1 MILLIEQLLNGL
13 QFGVFLFLV
22 SAGLTL
28 IFGIMGVINLAH
40 GSLYMVGAYATA
52 IGMQWTGSFWWG
64 LLMALPAAAF
74 TGWLV
79 ELVIIRQLYRRDHL
93 DQVLATFGLILFLNE
108 LTTICFGRAPL
119 FLSLPETL
127 SISVD
132 ILPGLLY
139 PLYRLLIIG
148 TGLLLA
154 FSLYLLI
161 SHTRAG
167 MLLRAGTTHR
177 EMVEALGVNLTL
189 LNTGLFVLG
198 ALLAGFAGALAGPLI
213 SVEVGMGENVL
224 ILCFVCIVIG
234 GLGSIRGALFGAL
247 LIGMLD
253 TQGRA
258 FLASGLRL
266 ILPLDFADSIGAAL
280 SSMSVYLLMALVL
293 IFEARL
299 MLGVGFLLI
308 GFPWFADWLDE
319 PYLVSTASRIWI
331 YALAAM
337 SLNLLVGFA
346 GLVSFGHSAYVG
358 VGAYV
363 VGILAWH
370 QYEETKFLGL
380 PGTLEGFIS
389 IPFAM
394 MVSGIV
400 ALGIGALCLRTRGI
414 YFIMITL
421 AFAQMLFYFFVSLE
435 QYGGDDGLM
444 MMGGRNKIPGL
455 DLGEDRQMYWLSLV
469 ALGLATWF
477 LRRLSMSRFGLV

>member
-1 MILLIEQLLNGL
+1 
-13 QFGVFLFLV
+13 
-22 SAGLTL
+22 
-28 IFGIMGVINLAH
+28 MGVINLAH

-64 LLMALPAAAF
+64 LLMALPSAAF

-79 ELVIIRQLYRRDHL
+79 ELVIIRQLYSRDHL

-119 FLSLPETL
+119 FLSLPEKL
-127 SISVD
+127 SISVE

-154 FSLYLLI
+154 FFLYLLI

-247 LIGMLD
+247 LIGMVD
-253 TQGRA
+253 TLGRA

-293 IFEARL
+293 IFR
-299 MLGVGFLLI
+299 
-308 GFPWFADWLDE
+308 PQ
-319 PYLVSTASRIWI
+319 
-331 YALAAM
+331 
-337 SLNLLVGFA
+337 
-346 GLVSFGHSAYVG
+346 
-358 VGAYV
+358 
-363 VGILAWH
+363 GILPV
-370 QYEETKFLGL
+370 LGR
-380 PGTLEGFIS
+380 
-389 IPFAM
+389 
-394 MVSGIV
+394 V
-400 ALGIGALCLRTRGI
+400 R
-414 YFIMITL
+414 
-421 AFAQMLFYFFVSLE
+421 
-435 QYGGDDGLM
+435 
-444 MMGGRNKIPGL
+444 
-455 DLGEDRQMYWLSLV
+455 
-469 ALGLATWF
+469 
-477 LRRLSMSRFGLV
+477 

>member
-74 TGWLV
+74 TGWFV

-127 SISVD
+127 SISVE
-132 ILPGLLY
+132 ISPGLLY

-154 FSLYLLI
+154 FFLYLLI

-247 LIGMLD
+247 LIGMVD
-253 TQGRA
+253 TLGRA

-293 IFEARL
+293 IFR
-299 MLGVGFLLI
+299 
-308 GFPWFADWLDE
+308 PQ
-319 PYLVSTASRIWI
+319 
-331 YALAAM
+331 
-337 SLNLLVGFA
+337 
-346 GLVSFGHSAYVG
+346 
-358 VGAYV
+358 
-363 VGILAWH
+363 GILPV
-370 QYEETKFLGL
+370 LGR
-380 PGTLEGFIS
+380 
-389 IPFAM
+389 
-394 MVSGIV
+394 V
-400 ALGIGALCLRTRGI
+400 R
-414 YFIMITL
+414 
-421 AFAQMLFYFFVSLE
+421 
-435 QYGGDDGLM
+435 
-444 MMGGRNKIPGL
+444 
-455 DLGEDRQMYWLSLV
+455 
-469 ALGLATWF
+469 
-477 LRRLSMSRFGLV
+477 

>member
-127 SISVD
+127 SISVE

-148 TGLLLA
+148 AGLLLA
-154 FSLYLLI
+154 FFLYLLI

-247 LIGMLD
+247 LIGMVD
-253 TQGRA
+253 TLGRA

-293 IFEARL
+293 IFR
-299 MLGVGFLLI
+299 
-308 GFPWFADWLDE
+308 PQ
-319 PYLVSTASRIWI
+319 
-331 YALAAM
+331 
-337 SLNLLVGFA
+337 
-346 GLVSFGHSAYVG
+346 
-358 VGAYV
+358 
-363 VGILAWH
+363 GILPV
-370 QYEETKFLGL
+370 LGR
-380 PGTLEGFIS
+380 
-389 IPFAM
+389 
-394 MVSGIV
+394 V
-400 ALGIGALCLRTRGI
+400 R
-414 YFIMITL
+414 
-421 AFAQMLFYFFVSLE
+421 
-435 QYGGDDGLM
+435 
-444 MMGGRNKIPGL
+444 
-455 DLGEDRQMYWLSLV
+455 
-469 ALGLATWF
+469 
-477 LRRLSMSRFGLV
+477 

>member
-127 SISVD
+127 SISVE

-139 PLYRLLIIG
+139 PLYRMLIIG

-154 FSLYLLI
+154 FFLYLLI

-247 LIGMLD
+247 LIGMVD
-253 TQGRA
+253 TLGRA

-293 IFEARL
+293 IFR
-299 MLGVGFLLI
+299 
-308 GFPWFADWLDE
+308 PQ
-319 PYLVSTASRIWI
+319 
-331 YALAAM
+331 
-337 SLNLLVGFA
+337 
-346 GLVSFGHSAYVG
+346 
-358 VGAYV
+358 
-363 VGILAWH
+363 GILPV
-370 QYEETKFLGL
+370 LGR
-380 PGTLEGFIS
+380 
-389 IPFAM
+389 
-394 MVSGIV
+394 V
-400 ALGIGALCLRTRGI
+400 R
-414 YFIMITL
+414 
-421 AFAQMLFYFFVSLE
+421 
-435 QYGGDDGLM
+435 
-444 MMGGRNKIPGL
+444 
-455 DLGEDRQMYWLSLV
+455 
-469 ALGLATWF
+469 
-477 LRRLSMSRFGLV
+477 

>member
-127 SISVD
+127 SISVE

-154 FSLYLLI
+154 LFLYLLI

-247 LIGMLD
+247 LIGMVD
-253 TQGRA
+253 TLGRA

-293 IFEARL
+293 IFR
-299 MLGVGFLLI
+299 
-308 GFPWFADWLDE
+308 PQ
-319 PYLVSTASRIWI
+319 
-331 YALAAM
+331 
-337 SLNLLVGFA
+337 
-346 GLVSFGHSAYVG
+346 
-358 VGAYV
+358 
-363 VGILAWH
+363 GILPV
-370 QYEETKFLGL
+370 LGR
-380 PGTLEGFIS
+380 
-389 IPFAM
+389 
-394 MVSGIV
+394 V
-400 ALGIGALCLRTRGI
+400 R
-414 YFIMITL
+414 
-421 AFAQMLFYFFVSLE
+421 
-435 QYGGDDGLM
+435 
-444 MMGGRNKIPGL
+444 
-455 DLGEDRQMYWLSLV
+455 
-469 ALGLATWF
+469 
-477 LRRLSMSRFGLV
+477 

>member
-1 MILLIEQLLNGL
+1 
-13 QFGVFLFLV
+13 
-22 SAGLTL
+22 
-28 IFGIMGVINLAH
+28 MGVINLAH

-52 IGMQWTGSFWWG
+52 IGIQWTGSFWWG

-127 SISVD
+127 SISVE

-154 FSLYLLI
+154 FFLYLLI

-247 LIGMLD
+247 LIGMVD
-253 TQGRA
+253 TLGRA

-266 ILPLDFADSIGAAL
+266 ILPPDFADSIGAAL

-293 IFEARL
+293 IFR
-299 MLGVGFLLI
+299 
-308 GFPWFADWLDE
+308 PQ
-319 PYLVSTASRIWI
+319 
-331 YALAAM
+331 
-337 SLNLLVGFA
+337 
-346 GLVSFGHSAYVG
+346 
-358 VGAYV
+358 
-363 VGILAWH
+363 GILPV
-370 QYEETKFLGL
+370 LGR
-380 PGTLEGFIS
+380 
-389 IPFAM
+389 
-394 MVSGIV
+394 V
-400 ALGIGALCLRTRGI
+400 R
-414 YFIMITL
+414 
-421 AFAQMLFYFFVSLE
+421 
-435 QYGGDDGLM
+435 
-444 MMGGRNKIPGL
+444 
-455 DLGEDRQMYWLSLV
+455 
-469 ALGLATWF
+469 
-477 LRRLSMSRFGLV
+477 

>member
-127 SISVD
+127 SISVE

-154 FSLYLLI
+154 FFLYLLI

-247 LIGMLD
+247 LIGMVD
-253 TQGRA
+253 TLGRA

-266 ILPLDFADSIGAAL
+266 ILPLDFADSIGAAI

-293 IFEARL
+293 IFR
-299 MLGVGFLLI
+299 
-308 GFPWFADWLDE
+308 PQ
-319 PYLVSTASRIWI
+319 
-331 YALAAM
+331 
-337 SLNLLVGFA
+337 
-346 GLVSFGHSAYVG
+346 
-358 VGAYV
+358 
-363 VGILAWH
+363 GILPV
-370 QYEETKFLGL
+370 LGR
-380 PGTLEGFIS
+380 
-389 IPFAM
+389 
-394 MVSGIV
+394 V
-400 ALGIGALCLRTRGI
+400 R
-414 YFIMITL
+414 
-421 AFAQMLFYFFVSLE
+421 
-435 QYGGDDGLM
+435 
-444 MMGGRNKIPGL
+444 
-455 DLGEDRQMYWLSLV
+455 
-469 ALGLATWF
+469 
-477 LRRLSMSRFGLV
+477 

>member
-127 SISVD
+127 SISVE

-154 FSLYLLI
+154 FFLYLLI

-224 ILCFVCIVIG
+224 ILCFVCVVIG

-247 LIGMLD
+247 LIGMVD
-253 TQGRA
+253 TLGRA

-266 ILPLDFADSIGAAL
+266 ILPLDFADSIGAAI

-293 IFEARL
+293 IFR
-299 MLGVGFLLI
+299 
-308 GFPWFADWLDE
+308 PQ
-319 PYLVSTASRIWI
+319 
-331 YALAAM
+331 
-337 SLNLLVGFA
+337 
-346 GLVSFGHSAYVG
+346 
-358 VGAYV
+358 
-363 VGILAWH
+363 GILPV
-370 QYEETKFLGL
+370 LGR
-380 PGTLEGFIS
+380 
-389 IPFAM
+389 
-394 MVSGIV
+394 V
-400 ALGIGALCLRTRGI
+400 R
-414 YFIMITL
+414 
-421 AFAQMLFYFFVSLE
+421 
-435 QYGGDDGLM
+435 
-444 MMGGRNKIPGL
+444 
-455 DLGEDRQMYWLSLV
+455 
-469 ALGLATWF
+469 
-477 LRRLSMSRFGLV
+477 

>member
-127 SISVD
+127 SISVE

-139 PLYRLLIIG
+139 PLYRMLIIG

-154 FSLYLLI
+154 FFLYLLI

-247 LIGMLD
+247 LIGMVD
-253 TQGRA
+253 TLGRA

-266 ILPLDFADSIGAAL
+266 ILPLDFADSIGAAI

-293 IFEARL
+293 IFR
-299 MLGVGFLLI
+299 
-308 GFPWFADWLDE
+308 PQ
-319 PYLVSTASRIWI
+319 
-331 YALAAM
+331 
-337 SLNLLVGFA
+337 
-346 GLVSFGHSAYVG
+346 
-358 VGAYV
+358 
-363 VGILAWH
+363 GILPV
-370 QYEETKFLGL
+370 LGR
-380 PGTLEGFIS
+380 
-389 IPFAM
+389 
-394 MVSGIV
+394 V
-400 ALGIGALCLRTRGI
+400 R
-414 YFIMITL
+414 
-421 AFAQMLFYFFVSLE
+421 
-435 QYGGDDGLM
+435 
-444 MMGGRNKIPGL
+444 
-455 DLGEDRQMYWLSLV
+455 
-469 ALGLATWF
+469 
-477 LRRLSMSRFGLV
+477 

>member
-127 SISVD
+127 SISVE

-154 FSLYLLI
+154 FFLYLLI

-247 LIGMLD
+247 LIGMVD
-253 TQGRA
+253 TLGRA
-258 FLASGLRL
+258 FLASGHRL
-266 ILPLDFADSIGAAL
+266 ILPLEFADSIGAAL

-293 IFEARL
+293 IFR
-299 MLGVGFLLI
+299 
-308 GFPWFADWLDE
+308 PQ
-319 PYLVSTASRIWI
+319 
-331 YALAAM
+331 
-337 SLNLLVGFA
+337 
-346 GLVSFGHSAYVG
+346 
-358 VGAYV
+358 
-363 VGILAWH
+363 GILPV
-370 QYEETKFLGL
+370 LGR
-380 PGTLEGFIS
+380 
-389 IPFAM
+389 
-394 MVSGIV
+394 V
-400 ALGIGALCLRTRGI
+400 R
-414 YFIMITL
+414 
-421 AFAQMLFYFFVSLE
+421 
-435 QYGGDDGLM
+435 
-444 MMGGRNKIPGL
+444 
-455 DLGEDRQMYWLSLV
+455 
-469 ALGLATWF
+469 
-477 LRRLSMSRFGLV
+477 

>member
-13 QFGVFLFLV
+13 QLGIFLFLL

-40 GSLYMVGAYATA
+40 GSLYMVGAYAA
-52 IGMQWTGSFWWG
+52 ALGMQWTGSFWWG
-64 LLMALPAAAF
+64 LMLALPASAF

-127 SISVD
+127 SISVE

-154 FSLYLLI
+154 FLLYLLI
-161 SHTRAG
+161 SHTRVG

-247 LIGMLD
+247 LIGMVD
-253 TQGRA
+253 TLGRA

-266 ILPLDFADSIGAAL
+266 ILPLDFADSISAAL

-293 IFEARL
+293 IFR
-299 MLGVGFLLI
+299 
-308 GFPWFADWLDE
+308 PQ
-319 PYLVSTASRIWI
+319 
-331 YALAAM
+331 
-337 SLNLLVGFA
+337 
-346 GLVSFGHSAYVG
+346 
-358 VGAYV
+358 
-363 VGILAWH
+363 GILPV
-370 QYEETKFLGL
+370 LGR
-380 PGTLEGFIS
+380 
-389 IPFAM
+389 
-394 MVSGIV
+394 V
-400 ALGIGALCLRTRGI
+400 R
-414 YFIMITL
+414 
-421 AFAQMLFYFFVSLE
+421 
-435 QYGGDDGLM
+435 
-444 MMGGRNKIPGL
+444 
-455 DLGEDRQMYWLSLV
+455 
-469 ALGLATWF
+469 
-477 LRRLSMSRFGLV
+477 

>member
-127 SISVD
+127 SISVE

-154 FSLYLLI
+154 FFLYLLI
-161 SHTRAG
+161 SHTRVG

-247 LIGMLD
+247 LIGMVD
-253 TQGRA
+253 TLGRA

-266 ILPLDFADSIGAAL
+266 ILPLEFADSIGAAL

-293 IFEARL
+293 IFR
-299 MLGVGFLLI
+299 
-308 GFPWFADWLDE
+308 PQ
-319 PYLVSTASRIWI
+319 
-331 YALAAM
+331 
-337 SLNLLVGFA
+337 
-346 GLVSFGHSAYVG
+346 
-358 VGAYV
+358 
-363 VGILAWH
+363 GILPV
-370 QYEETKFLGL
+370 LGR
-380 PGTLEGFIS
+380 
-389 IPFAM
+389 
-394 MVSGIV
+394 V
-400 ALGIGALCLRTRGI
+400 R
-414 YFIMITL
+414 
-421 AFAQMLFYFFVSLE
+421 
-435 QYGGDDGLM
+435 
-444 MMGGRNKIPGL
+444 
-455 DLGEDRQMYWLSLV
+455 
-469 ALGLATWF
+469 
-477 LRRLSMSRFGLV
+477 

>member
-127 SISVD
+127 SISVE

-154 FSLYLLI
+154 FFLYLLI

-234 GLGSIRGALFGAL
+234 GLGSIRGALFGAV
-247 LIGMLD
+247 LIGMVD
-253 TQGRA
+253 TLGRA

-266 ILPLDFADSIGAAL
+266 ILPLDFADSIGAAI

-293 IFEARL
+293 IFR
-299 MLGVGFLLI
+299 
-308 GFPWFADWLDE
+308 PQ
-319 PYLVSTASRIWI
+319 
-331 YALAAM
+331 
-337 SLNLLVGFA
+337 
-346 GLVSFGHSAYVG
+346 
-358 VGAYV
+358 
-363 VGILAWH
+363 GILPV
-370 QYEETKFLGL
+370 LGR
-380 PGTLEGFIS
+380 
-389 IPFAM
+389 
-394 MVSGIV
+394 V
-400 ALGIGALCLRTRGI
+400 R
-414 YFIMITL
+414 
-421 AFAQMLFYFFVSLE
+421 
-435 QYGGDDGLM
+435 
-444 MMGGRNKIPGL
+444 
-455 DLGEDRQMYWLSLV
+455 
-469 ALGLATWF
+469 
-477 LRRLSMSRFGLV
+477 

>member
-127 SISVD
+127 SISVE

-154 FSLYLLI
+154 FFLYLLI

-247 LIGMLD
+247 LIGMVD
-253 TQGRA
+253 TLGRA

-266 ILPLDFADSIGAAL
+266 ILPLAFADSIGAAL

-293 IFEARL
+293 IFR
-299 MLGVGFLLI
+299 
-308 GFPWFADWLDE
+308 PQ
-319 PYLVSTASRIWI
+319 
-331 YALAAM
+331 
-337 SLNLLVGFA
+337 
-346 GLVSFGHSAYVG
+346 
-358 VGAYV
+358 
-363 VGILAWH
+363 GILPV
-370 QYEETKFLGL
+370 LGR
-380 PGTLEGFIS
+380 
-389 IPFAM
+389 
-394 MVSGIV
+394 V
-400 ALGIGALCLRTRGI
+400 R
-414 YFIMITL
+414 
-421 AFAQMLFYFFVSLE
+421 
-435 QYGGDDGLM
+435 
-444 MMGGRNKIPGL
+444 
-455 DLGEDRQMYWLSLV
+455 
-469 ALGLATWF
+469 
-477 LRRLSMSRFGLV
+477 

>member
-64 LLMALPAAAF
+64 LLMALPTAAF

-127 SISVD
+127 SISVE

-154 FSLYLLI
+154 FFLYLLI

-167 MLLRAGTTHR
+167 MLLRAGTTPR

-247 LIGMLD
+247 LMGMVD
-253 TQGRA
+253 TLGRA

-293 IFEARL
+293 IFR
-299 MLGVGFLLI
+299 
-308 GFPWFADWLDE
+308 PQ
-319 PYLVSTASRIWI
+319 
-331 YALAAM
+331 
-337 SLNLLVGFA
+337 
-346 GLVSFGHSAYVG
+346 
-358 VGAYV
+358 
-363 VGILAWH
+363 GILPV
-370 QYEETKFLGL
+370 LGR
-380 PGTLEGFIS
+380 
-389 IPFAM
+389 
-394 MVSGIV
+394 V
-400 ALGIGALCLRTRGI
+400 R
-414 YFIMITL
+414 
-421 AFAQMLFYFFVSLE
+421 
-435 QYGGDDGLM
+435 
-444 MMGGRNKIPGL
+444 
-455 DLGEDRQMYWLSLV
+455 
-469 ALGLATWF
+469 
-477 LRRLSMSRFGLV
+477 

>member
-52 IGMQWTGSFWWG
+52 IGIQWTGSFWWG

-127 SISVD
+127 SISVE

-154 FSLYLLI
+154 FFLYLLI

-247 LIGMLD
+247 LIGMVD
-253 TQGRA
+253 TLGRA

-266 ILPLDFADSIGAAL
+266 ILPLEFADSIGAAL

-293 IFEARL
+293 IFR
-299 MLGVGFLLI
+299 
-308 GFPWFADWLDE
+308 PQ
-319 PYLVSTASRIWI
+319 
-331 YALAAM
+331 
-337 SLNLLVGFA
+337 
-346 GLVSFGHSAYVG
+346 
-358 VGAYV
+358 
-363 VGILAWH
+363 GILPV
-370 QYEETKFLGL
+370 LGR
-380 PGTLEGFIS
+380 
-389 IPFAM
+389 
-394 MVSGIV
+394 V
-400 ALGIGALCLRTRGI
+400 R
-414 YFIMITL
+414 
-421 AFAQMLFYFFVSLE
+421 
-435 QYGGDDGLM
+435 
-444 MMGGRNKIPGL
+444 
-455 DLGEDRQMYWLSLV
+455 
-469 ALGLATWF
+469 
-477 LRRLSMSRFGLV
+477 

>member
-119 FLSLPETL
+119 FLSLPESL
-127 SISVD
+127 SISVE

-154 FSLYLLI
+154 FFLYLLI

-247 LIGMLD
+247 LIGMVD
-253 TQGRA
+253 TLGRA

-266 ILPLDFADSIGAAL
+266 ILPLEFADSIGAAL

-293 IFEARL
+293 IFR
-299 MLGVGFLLI
+299 
-308 GFPWFADWLDE
+308 PQ
-319 PYLVSTASRIWI
+319 
-331 YALAAM
+331 
-337 SLNLLVGFA
+337 
-346 GLVSFGHSAYVG
+346 
-358 VGAYV
+358 
-363 VGILAWH
+363 GILPV
-370 QYEETKFLGL
+370 LGR
-380 PGTLEGFIS
+380 
-389 IPFAM
+389 
-394 MVSGIV
+394 V
-400 ALGIGALCLRTRGI
+400 
-414 YFIMITL
+414 
-421 AFAQMLFYFFVSLE
+421 
-435 QYGGDDGLM
+435 
-444 MMGGRNKIPGL
+444 
-455 DLGEDRQMYWLSLV
+455 
-469 ALGLATWF
+469 
-477 LRRLSMSRFGLV
+477 

>member
-127 SISVD
+127 SISVE

-154 FSLYLLI
+154 FFLYLLI

-167 MLLRAGTTHR
+167 MLIRAGTTHR

-247 LIGMLD
+247 LIGMVNTL
-253 TQGRA
+253 GRA

-293 IFEARL
+293 IFR
-299 MLGVGFLLI
+299 
-308 GFPWFADWLDE
+308 PQ
-319 PYLVSTASRIWI
+319 
-331 YALAAM
+331 
-337 SLNLLVGFA
+337 
-346 GLVSFGHSAYVG
+346 
-358 VGAYV
+358 
-363 VGILAWH
+363 GILPV
-370 QYEETKFLGL
+370 LGR
-380 PGTLEGFIS
+380 
-389 IPFAM
+389 
-394 MVSGIV
+394 V
-400 ALGIGALCLRTRGI
+400 R
-414 YFIMITL
+414 
-421 AFAQMLFYFFVSLE
+421 
-435 QYGGDDGLM
+435 
-444 MMGGRNKIPGL
+444 
-455 DLGEDRQMYWLSLV
+455 
-469 ALGLATWF
+469 
-477 LRRLSMSRFGLV
+477 

>member
-1 MILLIEQLLNGL
+1 
-13 QFGVFLFLV
+13 
-22 SAGLTL
+22 
-28 IFGIMGVINLAH
+28 MGVINLAH

-127 SISVD
+127 SISVE

-154 FSLYLLI
+154 FFLYLLI

-247 LIGMLD
+247 LIGMVD
-253 TQGRA
+253 TLGRA

-266 ILPLDFADSIGAAL
+266 ILPLEFADSIGAAL

-293 IFEARL
+293 IFR
-299 MLGVGFLLI
+299 
-308 GFPWFADWLDE
+308 PQ
-319 PYLVSTASRIWI
+319 
-331 YALAAM
+331 
-337 SLNLLVGFA
+337 
-346 GLVSFGHSAYVG
+346 
-358 VGAYV
+358 
-363 VGILAWH
+363 GILPV
-370 QYEETKFLGL
+370 LGR
-380 PGTLEGFIS
+380 
-389 IPFAM
+389 
-394 MVSGIV
+394 V
-400 ALGIGALCLRTRGI
+400 R
-414 YFIMITL
+414 
-421 AFAQMLFYFFVSLE
+421 
-435 QYGGDDGLM
+435 
-444 MMGGRNKIPGL
+444 
-455 DLGEDRQMYWLSLV
+455 
-469 ALGLATWF
+469 
-477 LRRLSMSRFGLV
+477 

>member
-127 SISVD
+127 SISVE

-154 FSLYLLI
+154 FFLYLLI

-198 ALLAGFAGALAGPLI
+198 ALLEGFAGALAGPLI

-247 LIGMLD
+247 LIGMVD
-253 TQGRA
+253 TLGRA

-266 ILPLDFADSIGAAL
+266 ILPLEFADSIGAAL

-293 IFEARL
+293 IFR
-299 MLGVGFLLI
+299 
-308 GFPWFADWLDE
+308 PQ
-319 PYLVSTASRIWI
+319 
-331 YALAAM
+331 
-337 SLNLLVGFA
+337 
-346 GLVSFGHSAYVG
+346 
-358 VGAYV
+358 
-363 VGILAWH
+363 GILPV
-370 QYEETKFLGL
+370 LGR
-380 PGTLEGFIS
+380 
-389 IPFAM
+389 
-394 MVSGIV
+394 V
-400 ALGIGALCLRTRGI
+400 R
-414 YFIMITL
+414 
-421 AFAQMLFYFFVSLE
+421 
-435 QYGGDDGLM
+435 
-444 MMGGRNKIPGL
+444 
-455 DLGEDRQMYWLSLV
+455 
-469 ALGLATWF
+469 
-477 LRRLSMSRFGLV
+477 

>member
-64 LLMALPAAAF
+64 LLMALPAAAL

-79 ELVIIRQLYRRDHL
+79 ELVVIRQLYRRDHL

-127 SISVD
+127 SLSVE

-154 FSLYLLI
+154 FFLYLLI

-247 LIGMLD
+247 LIGMVD
-253 TQGRA
+253 TLGRA

-266 ILPLDFADSIGAAL
+266 ILPLEFADSIGAAL

-293 IFEARL
+293 IFR
-299 MLGVGFLLI
+299 
-308 GFPWFADWLDE
+308 PQ
-319 PYLVSTASRIWI
+319 
-331 YALAAM
+331 
-337 SLNLLVGFA
+337 
-346 GLVSFGHSAYVG
+346 
-358 VGAYV
+358 
-363 VGILAWH
+363 GILPV
-370 QYEETKFLGL
+370 LGR
-380 PGTLEGFIS
+380 
-389 IPFAM
+389 
-394 MVSGIV
+394 V
-400 ALGIGALCLRTRGI
+400 R
-414 YFIMITL
+414 
-421 AFAQMLFYFFVSLE
+421 
-435 QYGGDDGLM
+435 
-444 MMGGRNKIPGL
+444 
-455 DLGEDRQMYWLSLV
+455 
-469 ALGLATWF
+469 
-477 LRRLSMSRFGLV
+477 

>member
-64 LLMALPAAAF
+64 LLMALPTAAF

-127 SISVD
+127 SISVE

-154 FSLYLLI
+154 FFLYLLI

-247 LIGMLD
+247 LIGMVD
-253 TQGRA
+253 TLGRA

-293 IFEARL
+293 IFR
-299 MLGVGFLLI
+299 
-308 GFPWFADWLDE
+308 PQ
-319 PYLVSTASRIWI
+319 
-331 YALAAM
+331 
-337 SLNLLVGFA
+337 
-346 GLVSFGHSAYVG
+346 
-358 VGAYV
+358 
-363 VGILAWH
+363 GILPV
-370 QYEETKFLGL
+370 LGR
-380 PGTLEGFIS
+380 
-389 IPFAM
+389 
-394 MVSGIV
+394 V
-400 ALGIGALCLRTRGI
+400 R
-414 YFIMITL
+414 
-421 AFAQMLFYFFVSLE
+421 
-435 QYGGDDGLM
+435 
-444 MMGGRNKIPGL
+444 
-455 DLGEDRQMYWLSLV
+455 
-469 ALGLATWF
+469 
-477 LRRLSMSRFGLV
+477 

>member
-127 SISVD
+127 SISVE

-154 FSLYLLI
+154 FFLYLLI

-234 GLGSIRGALFGAL
+234 GLGSIRGALLGAL
-247 LIGMLD
+247 LIGMGD
-253 TQGRA
+253 TLGRA

-266 ILPLDFADSIGAAL
+266 LLPLDFADSIGAAL

-293 IFEARL
+293 IFR
-299 MLGVGFLLI
+299 
-308 GFPWFADWLDE
+308 PQ
-319 PYLVSTASRIWI
+319 
-331 YALAAM
+331 
-337 SLNLLVGFA
+337 
-346 GLVSFGHSAYVG
+346 
-358 VGAYV
+358 
-363 VGILAWH
+363 GILPV
-370 QYEETKFLGL
+370 LGR
-380 PGTLEGFIS
+380 
-389 IPFAM
+389 
-394 MVSGIV
+394 V
-400 ALGIGALCLRTRGI
+400 R
-414 YFIMITL
+414 
-421 AFAQMLFYFFVSLE
+421 
-435 QYGGDDGLM
+435 
-444 MMGGRNKIPGL
+444 
-455 DLGEDRQMYWLSLV
+455 
-469 ALGLATWF
+469 
-477 LRRLSMSRFGLV
+477 

>member
-79 ELVIIRQLYRRDHL
+79 ELVIIRQLYHRDHL

-127 SISVD
+127 SISVE

-154 FSLYLLI
+154 FFLYLLI
-161 SHTRAG
+161 SHTRVG

-234 GLGSIRGALFGAL
+234 GLGSIRGALLGAL
-247 LIGMLD
+247 LIGMVD
-253 TQGRA
+253 TLGRA
-258 FLASGLRL
+258 FLSSGLRL
-266 ILPLDFADSIGAAL
+266 ILPLDFADSIGASL

-293 IFEARL
+293 IFR
-299 MLGVGFLLI
+299 
-308 GFPWFADWLDE
+308 PQ
-319 PYLVSTASRIWI
+319 
-331 YALAAM
+331 
-337 SLNLLVGFA
+337 
-346 GLVSFGHSAYVG
+346 
-358 VGAYV
+358 
-363 VGILAWH
+363 GILPV
-370 QYEETKFLGL
+370 LGR
-380 PGTLEGFIS
+380 
-389 IPFAM
+389 
-394 MVSGIV
+394 V
-400 ALGIGALCLRTRGI
+400 R
-414 YFIMITL
+414 
-421 AFAQMLFYFFVSLE
+421 
-435 QYGGDDGLM
+435 
-444 MMGGRNKIPGL
+444 
-455 DLGEDRQMYWLSLV
+455 
-469 ALGLATWF
+469 
-477 LRRLSMSRFGLV
+477 

>member
-52 IGMQWTGSFWWG
+52 IGMQWSGSFWWG
-64 LLMALPAAAF
+64 LLMALPAAAL

-127 SISVD
+127 SISVE

-154 FSLYLLI
+154 FFLYLLI

-247 LIGMLD
+247 LIGMVD
-253 TQGRA
+253 TLGRA

-266 ILPLDFADSIGAAL
+266 ILPLEFADSIGAAL
-280 SSMSVYLLMALVL
+280 SSMSVYLLMVLVL
-293 IFEARL
+293 IFR
-299 MLGVGFLLI
+299 
-308 GFPWFADWLDE
+308 PQ
-319 PYLVSTASRIWI
+319 
-331 YALAAM
+331 
-337 SLNLLVGFA
+337 
-346 GLVSFGHSAYVG
+346 
-358 VGAYV
+358 
-363 VGILAWH
+363 GILPV
-370 QYEETKFLGL
+370 LGR
-380 PGTLEGFIS
+380 
-389 IPFAM
+389 
-394 MVSGIV
+394 V
-400 ALGIGALCLRTRGI
+400 R
-414 YFIMITL
+414 
-421 AFAQMLFYFFVSLE
+421 
-435 QYGGDDGLM
+435 
-444 MMGGRNKIPGL
+444 
-455 DLGEDRQMYWLSLV
+455 
-469 ALGLATWF
+469 
-477 LRRLSMSRFGLV
+477 

>member
-127 SISVD
+127 SISVE

-148 TGLLLA
+148 AGLLLA
-154 FSLYLLI
+154 FFLYLLI

-247 LIGMLD
+247 LIGMVD
-253 TQGRA
+253 TLGRA

-266 ILPLDFADSIGAAL
+266 ILPPDFADSIGAAL

-293 IFEARL
+293 IFR
-299 MLGVGFLLI
+299 
-308 GFPWFADWLDE
+308 PQ
-319 PYLVSTASRIWI
+319 
-331 YALAAM
+331 
-337 SLNLLVGFA
+337 
-346 GLVSFGHSAYVG
+346 
-358 VGAYV
+358 
-363 VGILAWH
+363 GILPV
-370 QYEETKFLGL
+370 LGR
-380 PGTLEGFIS
+380 
-389 IPFAM
+389 
-394 MVSGIV
+394 V
-400 ALGIGALCLRTRGI
+400 R
-414 YFIMITL
+414 
-421 AFAQMLFYFFVSLE
+421 
-435 QYGGDDGLM
+435 
-444 MMGGRNKIPGL
+444 
-455 DLGEDRQMYWLSLV
+455 
-469 ALGLATWF
+469 
-477 LRRLSMSRFGLV
+477 

>member
-1 MILLIEQLLNGL
+1 
-13 QFGVFLFLV
+13 
-22 SAGLTL
+22 
-28 IFGIMGVINLAH
+28 MGVINLAH

-127 SISVD
+127 SISVE

-154 FSLYLLI
+154 FLLYLLI
-161 SHTRAG
+161 SHTRVG

-177 EMVEALGVNLTL
+177 EMVEVLGVNLTL

-247 LIGMLD
+247 LIGMVD
-253 TQGRA
+253 TLGRA

-266 ILPLDFADSIGAAL
+266 ILPLEFADSIGAAL

-293 IFEARL
+293 IFR
-299 MLGVGFLLI
+299 
-308 GFPWFADWLDE
+308 PQ
-319 PYLVSTASRIWI
+319 
-331 YALAAM
+331 
-337 SLNLLVGFA
+337 
-346 GLVSFGHSAYVG
+346 
-358 VGAYV
+358 
-363 VGILAWH
+363 GILPV
-370 QYEETKFLGL
+370 LGR
-380 PGTLEGFIS
+380 
-389 IPFAM
+389 
-394 MVSGIV
+394 V
-400 ALGIGALCLRTRGI
+400 R
-414 YFIMITL
+414 
-421 AFAQMLFYFFVSLE
+421 
-435 QYGGDDGLM
+435 
-444 MMGGRNKIPGL
+444 
-455 DLGEDRQMYWLSLV
+455 
-469 ALGLATWF
+469 
-477 LRRLSMSRFGLV
+477 

>member
-1 MILLIEQLLNGL
+1 
-13 QFGVFLFLV
+13 
-22 SAGLTL
+22 TL

-64 LLMALPAAAF
+64 LLMALPAAAL

-127 SISVD
+127 SISVE

-154 FSLYLLI
+154 FFLYLLI

-247 LIGMLD
+247 LIGMVD
-253 TQGRA
+253 TLGRA

-266 ILPLDFADSIGAAL
+266 ILPLEFADSIGAAL

-293 IFEARL
+293 IFR
-299 MLGVGFLLI
+299 
-308 GFPWFADWLDE
+308 PQ
-319 PYLVSTASRIWI
+319 
-331 YALAAM
+331 
-337 SLNLLVGFA
+337 
-346 GLVSFGHSAYVG
+346 
-358 VGAYV
+358 
-363 VGILAWH
+363 GILPV
-370 QYEETKFLGL
+370 LGR
-380 PGTLEGFIS
+380 
-389 IPFAM
+389 
-394 MVSGIV
+394 V
-400 ALGIGALCLRTRGI
+400 R
-414 YFIMITL
+414 
-421 AFAQMLFYFFVSLE
+421 
-435 QYGGDDGLM
+435 
-444 MMGGRNKIPGL
+444 
-455 DLGEDRQMYWLSLV
+455 
-469 ALGLATWF
+469 
-477 LRRLSMSRFGLV
+477 

>member
-108 LTTICFGRAPL
+108 ITTICFGRAPL

-127 SISVD
+127 SISVE

-154 FSLYLLI
+154 FFLYLLI

-247 LIGMLD
+247 LIGMVD
-253 TQGRA
+253 TLGRA

-266 ILPLDFADSIGAAL
+266 ILPLDFADCIGAAI

-293 IFEARL
+293 IFR
-299 MLGVGFLLI
+299 
-308 GFPWFADWLDE
+308 PQ
-319 PYLVSTASRIWI
+319 
-331 YALAAM
+331 
-337 SLNLLVGFA
+337 
-346 GLVSFGHSAYVG
+346 
-358 VGAYV
+358 
-363 VGILAWH
+363 GILPV
-370 QYEETKFLGL
+370 LGR
-380 PGTLEGFIS
+380 
-389 IPFAM
+389 
-394 MVSGIV
+394 V
-400 ALGIGALCLRTRGI
+400 R
-414 YFIMITL
+414 
-421 AFAQMLFYFFVSLE
+421 
-435 QYGGDDGLM
+435 
-444 MMGGRNKIPGL
+444 
-455 DLGEDRQMYWLSLV
+455 
-469 ALGLATWF
+469 
-477 LRRLSMSRFGLV
+477 

>member
-1 MILLIEQLLNGL
+1 
-13 QFGVFLFLV
+13 
-22 SAGLTL
+22 
-28 IFGIMGVINLAH
+28 MGVINLAH

-79 ELVIIRQLYRRDHL
+79 EMVIIRQLYRRDHL

-127 SISVD
+127 SISVE

-154 FSLYLLI
+154 FFLYLLI

-247 LIGMLD
+247 LIGMVD
-253 TQGRA
+253 TLGRA

-266 ILPLDFADSIGAAL
+266 ILPLDFADSIGAAI

-293 IFEARL
+293 IFR
-299 MLGVGFLLI
+299 
-308 GFPWFADWLDE
+308 PQ
-319 PYLVSTASRIWI
+319 
-331 YALAAM
+331 
-337 SLNLLVGFA
+337 
-346 GLVSFGHSAYVG
+346 
-358 VGAYV
+358 
-363 VGILAWH
+363 GILPV
-370 QYEETKFLGL
+370 LGR
-380 PGTLEGFIS
+380 
-389 IPFAM
+389 
-394 MVSGIV
+394 V
-400 ALGIGALCLRTRGI
+400 R
-414 YFIMITL
+414 
-421 AFAQMLFYFFVSLE
+421 
-435 QYGGDDGLM
+435 
-444 MMGGRNKIPGL
+444 
-455 DLGEDRQMYWLSLV
+455 
-469 ALGLATWF
+469 
-477 LRRLSMSRFGLV
+477 

>member
-127 SISVD
+127 SISVE

-154 FSLYLLI
+154 FFLYFLI

-167 MLLRAGTTHR
+167 MLIRAGTTHR

-247 LIGMLD
+247 LIGMVD
-253 TQGRA
+253 TLGRA

-266 ILPLDFADSIGAAL
+266 ILPLEFADSIGAAL

-293 IFEARL
+293 IFR
-299 MLGVGFLLI
+299 
-308 GFPWFADWLDE
+308 PQ
-319 PYLVSTASRIWI
+319 
-331 YALAAM
+331 
-337 SLNLLVGFA
+337 
-346 GLVSFGHSAYVG
+346 
-358 VGAYV
+358 
-363 VGILAWH
+363 GILPV
-370 QYEETKFLGL
+370 LGR
-380 PGTLEGFIS
+380 
-389 IPFAM
+389 
-394 MVSGIV
+394 V
-400 ALGIGALCLRTRGI
+400 R
-414 YFIMITL
+414 
-421 AFAQMLFYFFVSLE
+421 
-435 QYGGDDGLM
+435 
-444 MMGGRNKIPGL
+444 
-455 DLGEDRQMYWLSLV
+455 
-469 ALGLATWF
+469 
-477 LRRLSMSRFGLV
+477 

>member
-64 LLMALPAAAF
+64 LLMALPAAAL

-127 SISVD
+127 SISVE

-154 FSLYLLI
+154 FFLYLLI

-247 LIGMLD
+247 LIGMVD
-253 TQGRA
+253 TLGRA

-293 IFEARL
+293 IFR
-299 MLGVGFLLI
+299 
-308 GFPWFADWLDE
+308 PQ
-319 PYLVSTASRIWI
+319 
-331 YALAAM
+331 
-337 SLNLLVGFA
+337 
-346 GLVSFGHSAYVG
+346 
-358 VGAYV
+358 
-363 VGILAWH
+363 GILPV
-370 QYEETKFLGL
+370 LGR
-380 PGTLEGFIS
+380 
-389 IPFAM
+389 
-394 MVSGIV
+394 V
-400 ALGIGALCLRTRGI
+400 R
-414 YFIMITL
+414 
-421 AFAQMLFYFFVSLE
+421 
-435 QYGGDDGLM
+435 
-444 MMGGRNKIPGL
+444 
-455 DLGEDRQMYWLSLV
+455 
-469 ALGLATWF
+469 
-477 LRRLSMSRFGLV
+477 

>member
-64 LLMALPAAAF
+64 LLMALPAAAL

-127 SISVD
+127 SISVE

-154 FSLYLLI
+154 FFLYLLI

-167 MLLRAGTTHR
+167 MLLSAGTTHR

-247 LIGMLD
+247 LIGMVD
-253 TQGRA
+253 TLGRA

-293 IFEARL
+293 IFR
-299 MLGVGFLLI
+299 
-308 GFPWFADWLDE
+308 PQ
-319 PYLVSTASRIWI
+319 
-331 YALAAM
+331 
-337 SLNLLVGFA
+337 
-346 GLVSFGHSAYVG
+346 
-358 VGAYV
+358 
-363 VGILAWH
+363 GILPV
-370 QYEETKFLGL
+370 LGR
-380 PGTLEGFIS
+380 
-389 IPFAM
+389 
-394 MVSGIV
+394 V
-400 ALGIGALCLRTRGI
+400 R
-414 YFIMITL
+414 
-421 AFAQMLFYFFVSLE
+421 
-435 QYGGDDGLM
+435 
-444 MMGGRNKIPGL
+444 
-455 DLGEDRQMYWLSLV
+455 
-469 ALGLATWF
+469 
-477 LRRLSMSRFGLV
+477 

>member
-40 GSLYMVGAYATA
+40 GSLYMVGAYAAA
-52 IGMQWTGSFWWG
+52 IGMQLTGSFWWG
-64 LLMALPAAAF
+64 LMMALPAAAL
-74 TGWLV
+74 TGLLV

-127 SISVD
+127 SISVE

-154 FSLYLLI
+154 FLLYLLI
-161 SHTRAG
+161 SHTRVG
-167 MLLRAGTTHR
+167 MLIRAGTTHR
-177 EMVEALGVNLTL
+177 EMVEVLGVNLTL

-247 LIGMLD
+247 LIGMVD
-253 TQGRA
+253 TLGRA

-266 ILPLDFADSIGAAL
+266 ILPLEFADSIGAAL

-293 IFEARL
+293 IFR
-299 MLGVGFLLI
+299 
-308 GFPWFADWLDE
+308 PQ
-319 PYLVSTASRIWI
+319 
-331 YALAAM
+331 
-337 SLNLLVGFA
+337 
-346 GLVSFGHSAYVG
+346 
-358 VGAYV
+358 
-363 VGILAWH
+363 GILPV
-370 QYEETKFLGL
+370 LGR
-380 PGTLEGFIS
+380 
-389 IPFAM
+389 
-394 MVSGIV
+394 V
-400 ALGIGALCLRTRGI
+400 R
-414 YFIMITL
+414 
-421 AFAQMLFYFFVSLE
+421 
-435 QYGGDDGLM
+435 
-444 MMGGRNKIPGL
+444 
-455 DLGEDRQMYWLSLV
+455 
-469 ALGLATWF
+469 
-477 LRRLSMSRFGLV
+477 